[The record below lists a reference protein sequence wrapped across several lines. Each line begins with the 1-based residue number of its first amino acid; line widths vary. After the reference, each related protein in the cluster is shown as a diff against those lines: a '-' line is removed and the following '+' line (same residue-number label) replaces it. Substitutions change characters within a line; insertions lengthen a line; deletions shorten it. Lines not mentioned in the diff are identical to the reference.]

1 MTHDLEAILVTRL
14 RFMGDIVLTTP
25 LLSVLRQAYPHA
37 HIGYLAEAPYAQ
49 LLQPHP
55 WVDSVYEL
63 DRRKGG
69 LPLQL
74 LRSLRRRKWDLAI
87 DLFGNPRSALL
98 TFLSGATMRI
108 GGDFRGRRHYYT
120 LRIRPAERMLTAI
133 QFHLS
138 YLQPLHLQAAAEK
151 PMIQITAAELQWAA
165 DYLAAAGYDPDR
177 PIVGLHPGATWPAKK
192 WFPDR
197 FAELARR
204 LHHEA
209 KVQVLFT
216 CGPGEEALVEHIVQ
230 LSGLTLPPATV
241 LSLRQLAAVIKRLVV
256 FVSNDCGPLHL
267 APAVDT
273 ATVGI
278 FGPGEPEI
286 WFPYDAADG
295 HRLVYQQVDCS
306 RCHRD
311 FCETMYCM
319 KAISVAMVYDQT
331 LSALAAG

>member
-1 MTHDLEAILVTRL
+1 MTHDLESILVTRL

-25 LLSVLRQAYPHA
+25 LLSVLRRAYPHA

-69 LPLQL
+69 LPMQL
-74 LRSLRRRKWDLAI
+74 LRSMRRRKWDLAI

-98 TFLSGATMRI
+98 TFLSGAAMRI
-108 GGDFRGRRHYYT
+108 GGDFRGRRCYYT
-120 LRIRPAERMLTAI
+120 HRIRPAERTLTAI

-138 YLQPLHLQAAAEK
+138 YLQPLHLQVAEEK
-151 PMIQITAAELQWAA
+151 PMLQITDAESQWAA
-165 DYLAAAGYDPDR
+165 DFLAAAGYDSSQ

-197 FAELARR
+197 FAELARKLR
-204 LHHEA
+204 HEA
-209 KVQVLFT
+209 KVQILFT
-216 CGPGEEALVEHIVQ
+216 CGPGEETLVERVVQ
-230 LSGLTLPPATV
+230 LSGLALPPVTV
-241 LSLRQLAAVIKRLVV
+241 LPLRQLAAVIKRMRA

-267 APAVDT
+267 APAVGT
-273 ATVGI
+273 AAVGL

-286 WFPYDAADG
+286 WFPYKAADG

-311 FCETMYCM
+311 FCETMACM
-319 KAISVAMVYDQT
+319 KAISVAMAYDQT

>member
-1 MTHDLEAILVTRL
+1 MTRDLEAILVTRL
-14 RFMGDIVLTTP
+14 RFMGDVVLTMP
-25 LLSVLRQAYPHA
+25 LLSVLRRAYPHA
-37 HIGYLAEAPYAQ
+37 HIGYLAEAPYAH

-120 LRIRPAERMLTAI
+120 HRIAPAKGVLTAI

-138 YLQPLHLQAAAEK
+138 YLQPLHLQVTEEK
-151 PMIQITAAELQWAA
+151 PMIQITEAESLWAA
-165 DYLAAAGYDPDR
+165 DFLAAAGYDLNR

-197 FAELARR
+197 FAELAHR

-209 KVQVLFT
+209 NVQVLFT
-216 CGPGEEALVEHIVQ
+216 CGPGEESLVEHVLQ
-230 LSGLTLPPATV
+230 LSGLSLAPVTV
-241 LSLRQLAAVIKRLVV
+241 LSLRQLAAVIKRLRA

-267 APAVDT
+267 APAVGT

-311 FCETMYCM
+311 FCDTMACM

-331 LSALAAG
+331 LSALAAR